1 MRFVTREKINSMKH
15 AILVD
20 MRSPVQYRD
29 DPITGSV
36 NLPLRNLVN
45 HLTLIR
51 DKSKPVI
58 LFGSTTS
65 DEDLKMGG
73 TYSENL
79 GFDTYYTDLKQ
90 LQESTE
96 DKK

>member
-1 MRFVTREKINSMKH
+1 MRFITNDRLKKMTR

-20 MRSPVQYRD
+20 MRSPVEFRD
-29 DPITGSV
+29 SKVTNAI

-51 DKSKPVI
+51 DKSIPVV
-58 LFGSTTS
+58 LFCADRE
-65 DEDLKMGG
+65 DEELKMGG
-73 TYSENL
+73 KYSENL

-90 LQESTE
+90 LQEE
-96 DKK
+96 KGIV